1 MLNLFHS
8 TPVLDMLGILLK
20 YCNYK
25 TFTPGL
31 DDFINRNYKIAQHVA
46 MSKMVILLK
55 RLRRTYIY
63 IKEYVWTWEYTGWS
77 TKCHT
82 TDCTHNTFLL
92 LQKHL
97 TSGTKLI
104 LMGCKIFPNESL

>member
-63 IKEYVWTWEYTGWS
+63 IYKRVCMDLGIYRVEHEMSY
-77 TKCHT
+77 H
-82 TDCTHNTFLL
+82 
-92 LQKHL
+92 
-97 TSGTKLI
+97 
-104 LMGCKIFPNESL
+104 